1 MTREYDVAVVGG
13 GVVGCAIARELARHR
28 LKVVLLERESD
39 VARGTSGKNSGVVHT
54 GFNVPTG
61 SVKGRLNVAGARIF
75 EDLCA
80 ELGVPFQ
87 RVGKLVVALT
97 EQEAPDLEK
106 LKAIGDAN
114 GVPSLEI
121 VDGETVRHME
131 PNIQGYAALHV
142 PTAAITCPYTLTIAL
157 AESAKAMG
165 AEILLQSEVKRISG
179 HVGGFRITT
188 GQGTVYSKLVVNSA
202 GLYADHVARLAGVRR
217 YKVYPCRGEYLII
230 DKARS
235 NLIQRMVY
243 PVPPKGGAGLGVH
256 LTPTVDG
263 NILIGPSAAYVR
275 HKGEDGTTG
284 AMSRTLLREA
294 RELLPP
300 LNPRDVVTAYSGIR
314 AKTVSSSEGGFG
326 DFIIEEAPEL
336 PGMMHL
342 VGIESPGLTSAPAIA
357 ADVAQ
362 WVGSYLPPGS
372 NGAPPSSPRKSAV
385 PFRELPSERQAKLV
399 EADSDY
405 GQIVCRCEIVT
416 RREVLDAIHNPLGVH
431 TLSGIKYRSRATM
444 GRCQG
449 GFCGPRI
456 VEMLGQE
463 LGLSPEDISLKGPG
477 SWLFPGTT
485 KGLRTQPAASQRNK
499 EE

>member
-13 GVVGCAIARELARHR
+13 GVVGCAIARELARYR
-28 LKVVLLERESD
+28 VKVVLLERESD
-39 VARGTSGKNSGVVHT
+39 VSRGTSGKNSGVVHT

-61 SVKGRLNVAGARIF
+61 SVKARLNVAGARVF
-75 EDLCA
+75 EELCA
-80 ELGVPFQ
+80 ELSVPFQ

-121 VDGETVRHME
+121 VDGGTVRHME

-179 HVGGFRITT
+179 RVGAFRITT
-188 GQGTVYSKLVVNSA
+188 GKGTVYSKLVVNSA
-202 GLYADHVARLAGVRR
+202 GLYADRVARLAGVGR
-217 YKVYPCRGEYLII
+217 YKIYPCRGEYLII

-235 NLIQRMVY
+235 DLIQRMVY
-243 PVPPKGGAGLGVH
+243 PVPPRGGSGLGVH

-263 NILIGPSAAYVR
+263 NILIGPSAAYVQ
-275 HKGEDGTTG
+275 HKGNDSTTG

-300 LNPRDVVTAYSGIR
+300 LNPRDVVTAYAGIR
-314 AKTVSSSEGGFG
+314 AKTVSSAEGGFG

-342 VGIESPGLTSAPAIA
+342 IGIESPGLTSAPAIA
-357 ADVAQ
+357 ADVAG
-362 WVGSYLPPGS
+362 WAGSYLPPGS
-372 NGAPPSSPRKSAV
+372 NGIPPPPRQPAV
-385 PFRELPSERQAKLV
+385 PFRELTWEKQAELV
-399 EADSDY
+399 AADPDH

-416 RREVLDAIHNPLGVH
+416 RREVLDAIHNPLGVD

-456 VEMLGQE
+456 VEMLEEE
-463 LGLSPEDISLKGPG
+463 LGISPEAISLKGPG
-477 SWLFPGTT
+477 SWLFSGTT
-485 KGLRTQPAASQRNK
+485 KGLRTPGNASHGRN
-499 EE
+499 ET

>member
-1 MTREYDVAVVGG
+1 MIREYDVAVVGG

-28 LKVVLLERESD
+28 LKVALLERESD

-61 SVKGRLNVAGARIF
+61 SLKTRLNVAGASVF
-75 EDLCA
+75 EEFCA
-80 ELGVPFQ
+80 ELGVPFH

-131 PNIQGYAALHV
+131 PNIQGFAALHV
-142 PTAAITCPYTLTIAL
+142 PTAAITCPFSLTIAL

-179 HVGGFRITT
+179 QAGAFRITT
-188 GQGTVYSKLVVNSA
+188 GRGTVYSKLVVNSA
-202 GLYADHVARLAGVRR
+202 GLYSDHVARLAGVRR

-235 NLIQRMVY
+235 DLIQRMVY
-243 PVPPKGGAGLGVH
+243 PVPPKGGPGLGVH

-275 HKGEDGTTG
+275 HKGDDATTG
-284 AMSRTLLREA
+284 AMSRALLREA
-294 RELLPP
+294 QELLPA

-314 AKTVSSSEGGFG
+314 AKTVSSAEGGFG

-357 ADVAQ
+357 AELVQ
-362 WVGSYLPPGS
+362 WVGSYLPLGS
-372 NGAPPSSPRKSAV
+372 NGSPPPPPRPAV
-385 PFRELPSERQAKLV
+385 PFRDLPYEQQAELVAEDPN
-399 EADSDY
+399 Y
-405 GQIVCRCEIVT
+405 GHIVCRCEIVT
-416 RREVLDAIHNPLGVH
+416 RKEVLDAIHNPLGVN

-456 VEMLGQE
+456 VEMLEQE
-463 LGLSPEDISLKGPG
+463 LGLTPEEVSLKGPG

-485 KGLRTQPAASQRNK
+485 KWLRSPQTASQRND
-499 EE
+499 EG

>member
-1 MTREYDVAVVGG
+1 MKQEYDIAIVGG
-13 GVVGCAIARELARHR
+13 GVVGCAIARELARYR
-28 LKVVLLERESD
+28 VSVVLLERESD

-61 SVKGRLNVAGARIF
+61 SLKTRLNVAGARVF

-80 ELGVPFQ
+80 ELDVPFR

-121 VDGETVRHME
+121 IDGKTFRRME

-142 PTAAITCPYTLTIAL
+142 PTAAITCPFTLTIAL
-157 AESAKAMG
+157 AEAAKAMG
-165 AEILLQSEVKRISG
+165 ADIMLQTEVKRISG
-179 HVGGFRITT
+179 QAGDFRITT
-188 GQGTVYSKLVVNSA
+188 GRGTVHSKLVVNSA

-230 DKARS
+230 DKARGD
-235 NLIQRMVY
+235 LIQHMVY

-256 LTPTVDG
+256 LTPTIDG
-263 NILIGPSAAYVR
+263 NILIGPTAAYVS
-275 HKGEDGTTG
+275 HKENDATTG
-284 AMSRTLLREA
+284 AMARTLLQEA
-294 RELLPP
+294 QELLPP
-300 LNPRDVVTAYSGIR
+300 LNARDVITAYAGIR
-314 AKTVSSSEGGFG
+314 AKTVSSAEGGFG

-342 VGIESPGLTSAPAIA
+342 VGIESPGLTSAPIIA
-357 ADVAQ
+357 TEVAE
-362 WVGSYLPPGS
+362 WVGGYLPLQD
-372 NGAPPSSPRKSAV
+372 NGVSPPRRKADV
-385 PFRELPSERQAKLV
+385 PFRDLPPERQAELV
-399 EADSDY
+399 EADPDY
-405 GQIVCRCEIVT
+405 GQIVCRCETVT
-416 RREVLDAIHNPLGVH
+416 RKELLQAINNPLGVH
-431 TLSGIKYRSRATM
+431 TINAIKSRSRASM

-449 GFCGPRI
+449 GFCGPKI
-456 VEMLGQE
+456 VEMLEQE
-463 LGLSPEDISLKGPG
+463 LGIPLPEITLKGPD

-485 KGLRTQPAASQRNK
+485 KEIRKRCAPKT
-499 EE
+499 